1 MQMWPSGY
9 LGQILRIERL
19 PPSTPPSLI
28 LNYIISF
35 IHQTFI
41 EHLLRARH
49 GGAAQNSDSAF
60 SQLAV
65 RVQETWT

>member
-9 LGQILRIERL
+9 LGQILKIERF
-19 PPSTPPSLI
+19 PPHAPPSLI

-41 EHLLRARH
+41 EHLLLAWQE
-49 GGAAQNSDSAF
+49 GGAQKPVSAF
-60 SQLAV
+60 V
-65 RVQETWT
+65 RSGVRIQERWT